1 MPVVALAGSLGEG
14 YEALHAGGISAA
26 FSLAPGPITLQQAL
40 ADAEKL
46 LSERARDVMQLWMAA
61 QKRML

>member
-1 MPVVALAGSLGEG
+1 MRGLPSRIGFSSVLVA
-14 YEALHAGGISAA
+14 GISAA

-40 ADAEKL
+40 TDAEKL
-46 LSERARDVMQLWMAA
+46 LTERARDVMQLWMAA

>member
-1 MPVVALAGSLGEG
+1 MAGSLGDG
-14 YEALHAGGISAA
+14 YEALHAGGITAA

-40 ADAEKL
+40 SYAEKL
-46 LSERARDVMQLWMAA
+46 LTERARDVMQLWMAA